1 MFNLGGLKDQGETID
16 RKSRNKVPVGSLKK
30 EVRDDVPI
38 NISEGEFVLP
48 ADVVRY
54 HGLEKIM
61 NMRQNAKSGLKL
73 MDKMGQM
80 GNSDQA
86 TLPDDIPFQPQNY
99 QEGGAIVA
107 PQIQMPEIQQQ
118 NQVPGVT
125 VAPPQQMGMRPSVY
139 AQQQQPVKVTTPS
152 SPTYSTFGAP
162 QYTSPTS
169 TAATPDYSKLVGAGF
184 GQLPKSETKRYF
196 NKETGEELYI
206 PFIDGKPV
214 YPIPNGFVEQEEAKK
229 EEEAKDPTKS
239 RVETTKV
246 IETGDDPKELDTP
259 EYRIAST
266 LSSKQGSV
274 GGIGKALATA
284 GSFMVNPLL
293 TIGYGAS
300 KLFGSEKEDRKAI
313 EGFDEIYGKGEAID
327 DPYMDAESVQEQ
339 LAEQSGFTS
348 YADMVN
354 NYGVNPTF
362 KFGYNK
368 GDVSPVTGKTYNFA
382 GQSESEDGS
391 IAYSSFEDFAN
402 GIKASAATGWVG
414 GYLTDAQIADIKKS
428 QEDKYGGVWDT
439 TKAKNYQKFI
449 DNLYGRDSEDSK
461 KSTTTTN
468 VKTDVT
474 PTGKGVVTG
483 PELFEPRTTPLKET
497 PKQRIFG
504 RSPGALSGTGGG
516 PLPTT
521 KKTETRTQLIDPTEF
536 AKATKK
542 SKTAIGKLADP
553 KIGRDPK
560 LGLGITSRGDRS
572 SPLKGFSF
580 LRDTT
585 AGRSLV
591 RAGLAGTKLQQAEQ
605 KQRDQRAQVEADI
618 KSGKANTSIPTY
630 TGTKAYQQAMEV
642 FDDGGGDTSSPDTG
656 GPGSTDMGFS
666 TSQGGFIPKRKKKKS
681 MKRGGLAS
689 RK

>member
-1 MFNLGGLKDQGETID
+1 MEMFDLGGLKDQGETID
-16 RKSRNKVPVGSLKK
+16 RKSRNKVPVGSLQK

-99 QEGGAIVA
+99 QEGGAIVT
-107 PQIQMPEIQQQ
+107 PQIQMPEIQLQ
-118 NQVPGVT
+118 NQVPGVN
-125 VAPPQQMGMRPSVY
+125 VAPPQQLGMRPSVY

-169 TAATPDYSKLVGAGF
+169 TAATPDYSKLVGASF

-246 IETGDDPKELDTP
+246 TETGDDPQELDTP
-259 EYRIAST
+259 EYRVAST
-266 LSSKQGSV
+266 LRQEKG
-274 GGIGKALATA
+274 GGISAALNKIT
-284 GSFMVNPLL
+284 SFGPIKIALE
-293 TIGYGAS
+293 
-300 KLFGSEKEDRKAI
+300 KLGGTPMMSPGFDLA
-313 EGFDEIYGKGEAID
+313 EGFETTEAAGQQANK
-327 DPYMDAESVQEQ
+327 DAM
-339 LAEQSGFTS
+339 ARGAGFTS
-348 YADMVN
+348 YADMAA
-354 NYGVNPTF
+354 NYGINPTF
-362 KFGYNK
+362 KIGTDK
-368 GDVSPVTGKTYNFA
+368 GDVSPVTGKTYNYA
-382 GQSESEDGS
+382 GQSEGEDGS
-391 IAYSSFEDFAN
+391 VAYSSFEDFVNAM
-402 GIKASAATGWVG
+402 KASAATGW
-414 GYLTDAQIADIKKS
+414 
-428 QEDKYGGVWDT
+428 YGGTMTEKQIQNYTAEFIDGKKNPNYDPNWDRSKVDAYNAAIGKT
-439 TKAKNYQKFI
+439 YNKVTPKGTDTKA
-449 DNLYGRDSEDSK
+449 DTK
-461 KSTTTTN
+461 K
-468 VKTDVT
+468 DVT
-474 PTGKGVVTG
+474 PTGKFKGIEDDLVG
-483 PELFEPRTTPLKET
+483 AKKTTDLKET
-497 PKQRIFG
+497 PKERIFG
-504 RSPGALSGTGGG
+504 RSPGALGGKVDTS
-516 PLPTT
+516 P
-521 KKTETRTQLIDPTEF
+521 KTITQTVDPSAF
-536 AKATKK
+536 AKGAPK
-542 SKTAIGKLADP
+542 SAGDFR
-553 KIGRDPK
+553 IGRDPK
-560 LGLGITSRGDRS
+560 LATGVTTKGDRS

-580 LRDTT
+580 LRDTP

-591 RAGLAGTKLQQAEQ
+591 RAGLAGTNLQQAEQ

-618 KSGKANTSIPTY
+618 KSGKADTSIPILPTAGPTQTSSYTY
-630 TGTKAYQQAMEV
+630 DYYQS
-642 FDDGGGDTSSPDTG
+642 DDSDSGADPSSPD
-656 GPGSTDMGFS
+656 STDMGFS

-681 MKRGGLAS
+681 MKRGGLAL

>member
-1 MFNLGGLKDQGETID
+1 MANYKEQMEMFDLGGLKDQGETID

-80 GNSDQA
+80 GNSDEA

-107 PQIQMPEIQQQ
+107 PQIQNPKDAQFEILPMPPA
-118 NQVPGVT
+118 NQVPGVN
-125 VAPPQQMGMRPSVY
+125 VAPPQQLGMRPSVY

-246 IETGDDPKELDTP
+246 TETGDDPQELDTP
-259 EYRIAST
+259 EYRVAST
-266 LSSKQGSV
+266 LRQEKG
-274 GGIGKALATA
+274 GGISDALNKIT
-284 GSFMVNPLL
+284 SFGPIKIALEKLGGTPMMSP
-293 TIGYGAS
+293 GYDLA
-300 KLFGSEKEDRKAI
+300 
-313 EGFDEIYGKGEAID
+313 EGFETTEEAGQQANKDAMAKGA
-327 DPYMDAESVQEQ
+327 
-339 LAEQSGFTS
+339 GFTS
-348 YADMVN
+348 YADMAE
-354 NYGVNPTF
+354 NYGINPTF
-362 KFGYNK
+362 KIGTNK
-368 GDVSPVTGKTYNFA
+368 GDVSPVTGKTYNYA

-391 IAYSSFEDFAN
+391 VAYSSFEDFAN
-402 GIKASAATGWVG
+402 AMKASAATGW
-414 GYLTDAQIADIKKS
+414 
-428 QEDKYGGVWDT
+428 YGGTMTEKQIEDAIKNAEKKGQTWDRS
-439 TKAKNYQKFI
+439 KI
-449 DNLYGRDSEDSK
+449 DAYNAMMGKTYNKVTPKGSDSDGDK
-461 KSTTTTN
+461 KPET
-468 VKTDVT
+468 T
-474 PTGKGVVTG
+474 PTGKFKGIEDDLVG
-483 PELFEPRTTPLKET
+483 AKKTTDLKET
-497 PKQRIFG
+497 PKQRIDYG
-504 RSPGALSGTGGG
+504 SPGARGGKLDKS
-516 PLPTT
+516 PKT
-521 KKTETRTQLIDPTEF
+521 KIDPFEITS
-536 AKATKK
+536 KK
-542 SKTAIGKLADP
+542 VGPTGMGRIGL
-553 KIGRDPK
+553 DPK
-560 LGLGITSRGDRS
+560 LSRATSKPDRS
-572 SPLKGFSF
+572 FPLTFERVLKESPARKTFF
-580 LRDTT
+580 PT
-585 AGRSLV
+585 
-591 RAGLAGTKLQQAEQ
+591 QQEKVEQ
-605 KQRDQRAQVEADI
+605 RI
-618 KSGKANTSIPTY
+618 KEDPSVTQLPTY
-630 TGTKAYQQAMEV
+630 TSPTYSYDTYDSGDP
-642 FDDGGGDTSSPDTG
+642 DDGTDPGSSA
-656 GPGSTDMGFS
+656 STDMGFS

>member
-1 MFNLGGLKDQGETID
+1 MADYKEQMEMFNLGGLKDQGETID

-246 IETGDDPKELDTP
+246 TETGDDPKELDTP

-266 LSSKQGSV
+266 LSSKQGSAA
-274 GGIGKALATA
+274 GIGKALATA

-300 KLFGSEKEDRKAI
+300 KLFGSKKEDRKAI

-339 LAEQSGFTS
+339 LAQQSGFTS
-348 YADMVN
+348 YADMAK

-368 GDVSPVTGKTYNFA
+368 GDVSPVTGKTYNYA

-391 IAYSSFEDFAN
+391 VAYASFEDFAN
-402 GIKASAATGWVG
+402 AMKASATTGW
-414 GYLTDAQIADIKKS
+414 
-428 QEDKYGGVWDT
+428 YGGTMTEKQIQDAIKDAEKKGQTWDR
-439 TKAKNYQKFI
+439 TKVDAYNKAV
-449 DNLYGRDSEDSK
+449 G
-461 KSTTTTN
+461 
-468 VKTDVT
+468 KTYNKVT
-474 PTGKGVVTG
+474 PTGTDSDGDKKPNQLSSGTIKSSKPDAKFETG
-483 PELFEPRTTPLKET
+483 PEKFEP
-497 PKQRIFG
+497 
-504 RSPGALSGTGGG
+504 
-516 PLPTT
+516 
-521 KKTETRTQLIDPTEF
+521 
-536 AKATKK
+536 
-542 SKTAIGKLADP
+542 KTAIPQVDDFDQFSRRDP
-553 KIGRDPK
+553 SAKTKIDPFEITSKKVGPTGMGRIGLDPK
-560 LGLGITSRGDRS
+560 LSTATSKPDRS
-572 SPLKGFSF
+572 RPLTFERVLKESPIRKAIAP
-580 LRDTT
+580 T
-585 AGRSLV
+585 
-591 RAGLAGTKLQQAEQ
+591 QQEKVEQ
-605 KQRDQRAQVEADI
+605 RI
-618 KSGKANTSIPTY
+618 KEDPSVTQIPTY
-630 TGTKAYQQAMEV
+630 TSPTYSYDTYDSGDS
-642 FDDGGGDTSSPDTG
+642 DDGTD
-656 GPGSTDMGFS
+656 PGSSASSDMGFS

>member
-1 MFNLGGLKDQGETID
+1 MEMFDLGGLKDQGETID
-16 RKSRNKVPVGSLKK
+16 RKSRNKVPVGSLQK

-99 QEGGAIVA
+99 QEGGAIVT
-107 PQIQMPEIQQQ
+107 PQIQMPEIQLQ
-118 NQVPGVT
+118 NQVPGVN
-125 VAPPQQMGMRPSVY
+125 VAPPQQLGMRPSVY

-169 TAATPDYSKLVGAGF
+169 TAATPDYSKLVGASF

-229 EEEAKDPTKS
+229 EEEAKDPTRS

-246 IETGDDPKELDTP
+246 VETGDDPQELDTP
-259 EYRIAST
+259 EYRVAST
-266 LSSKQGSV
+266 LRQEK
-274 GGIGKALATA
+274 GGPIADALNKIT
-284 GSFMVNPLL
+284 SFGPIKIALE
-293 TIGYGAS
+293 
-300 KLFGSEKEDRKAI
+300 KLGGTPMMSPGFDLA
-313 EGFDEIYGKGEAID
+313 EGFETTEAAGQKANR
-327 DPYMDAESVQEQ
+327 DAM
-339 LAEQSGFTS
+339 ARGAGFNS
-348 YADMVN
+348 YADMAA
-354 NYGVNPTF
+354 NYGINPTF
-362 KFGYNK
+362 KIGTDK
-368 GDVSPVTGKTYNFA
+368 GDVSPVTGKTYNYA

-391 IAYSSFEDFAN
+391 VAYSSFEDFAN
-402 GIKASAATGWVG
+402 AMKASAATGWYG
-414 GYLTDAQIADIKKS
+414 GTMTEAQIQAQI
-428 QEDKYGGVWDT
+428 DKA
-439 TKAKNYQKFI
+439 AKNKQTWDRSKI
-449 DNLYGRDSEDSK
+449 DAYNKIMGKTYNKVTPEGSDSDGDK
-461 KSTTTTN
+461 KPDT
-468 VKTDVT
+468 T
-474 PTGKGVVTG
+474 PTGKFKGIEDDLVAAKKTKN
-483 PELFEPRTTPLKET
+483 LRET
-497 PKQRIFG
+497 PKERIFG
-504 RSPGALSGTGGG
+504 RSPGALGGKVDT
-516 PLPTT
+516 PAKKAKDMLTIDPT
-521 KKTETRTQLIDPTEF
+521 KKTTSLKDYFKGLPKVEIAKPKPLAPLDKFTQAQEKFKRDIQ
-536 AKATKK
+536 KR
-542 SKTAIGKLADP
+542 AIER
-553 KIGRDPK
+553 KISEDVK
-560 LGLGITSRGDRS
+560 
-572 SPLKGFSF
+572 
-580 LRDTT
+580 DT
-585 AGRSLV
+585 GRSPSTEL
-591 RAGLAGTKLQQAEQ
+591 
-605 KQRDQRAQVEADI
+605 
-618 KSGKANTSIPTY
+618 PTY
-630 TGTKAYQQAMEV
+630 TGSKEYQQAMEV
-642 FDDGGGDTSSPDTG
+642 FDDGGDDTSSPDAG

>member
-1 MFNLGGLKDQGETID
+1 MEMFDLGGLKDQGETID
-16 RKSRNKVPVGSLKK
+16 RKSRNKVPVGSLQK

-99 QEGGAIVA
+99 QEGGAIVT
-107 PQIQMPEIQQQ
+107 PQIQMPEIQLQ
-118 NQVPGVT
+118 NQVPGVN
-125 VAPPQQMGMRPSVY
+125 VAPPQQLGMRPSVY

-169 TAATPDYSKLVGAGF
+169 TAATPDYSKLVGASF

-229 EEEAKDPTKS
+229 EEEAKDPTRS

-246 IETGDDPKELDTP
+246 VETGDDPQELDTP
-259 EYRIAST
+259 EYRVAST
-266 LSSKQGSV
+266 LRQEK
-274 GGIGKALATA
+274 GGPIADALNKIT
-284 GSFMVNPLL
+284 SFGPIKIALE
-293 TIGYGAS
+293 
-300 KLFGSEKEDRKAI
+300 KLGGTPMMSPGFDLA
-313 EGFDEIYGKGEAID
+313 EGFETTEAAGQKANR
-327 DPYMDAESVQEQ
+327 DAM
-339 LAEQSGFTS
+339 ARGAGFNS
-348 YADMVN
+348 YADMAA
-354 NYGVNPTF
+354 NYGINPTF
-362 KFGYNK
+362 KIGTDK
-368 GDVSPVTGKTYNFA
+368 GDVSPVTGKTYNYA

-391 IAYSSFEDFAN
+391 VAYSSFEDFAN
-402 GIKASAATGWVG
+402 AMKASAATGWYG
-414 GYLTDAQIADIKKS
+414 GTMTEAQIQAQI
-428 QEDKYGGVWDT
+428 DKA
-439 TKAKNYQKFI
+439 AKNKQTWDRSKI
-449 DNLYGRDSEDSK
+449 DAYNKIMGKTYNKVTPEGSDSDGDK
-461 KSTTTTN
+461 KPDT
-468 VKTDVT
+468 T
-474 PTGKGVVTG
+474 PTGKFKGIEDDFAAAKKTKD
-483 PELFEPRTTPLKET
+483 LRET
-497 PKQRIFG
+497 PKERIFG
-504 RSPGALSGTGGG
+504 RSPGALGGKVDT
-516 PLPTT
+516 PAKKAKDMLPIDPA
-521 KKTETRTQLIDPTEF
+521 KKTTSLKDYFKGLPKVEIAKPKPLAPLDKFTQAQEKFKRDIQ
-536 AKATKK
+536 KR
-542 SKTAIGKLADP
+542 AIER
-553 KIGRDPK
+553 KISEDVK
-560 LGLGITSRGDRS
+560 
-572 SPLKGFSF
+572 
-580 LRDTT
+580 DT
-585 AGRSLV
+585 GRSPSTEL
-591 RAGLAGTKLQQAEQ
+591 
-605 KQRDQRAQVEADI
+605 
-618 KSGKANTSIPTY
+618 PTY
-630 TGTKAYQQAMEV
+630 TGSKEYQQAMEV
-642 FDDGGGDTSSPDTG
+642 FDDGGDDTSSPDAG

>member
-1 MFNLGGLKDQGETID
+1 MFELGGLKDQGETID

-118 NQVPGVT
+118 NQVPGVN
-125 VAPPQQMGMRPSVY
+125 VAAPQQLGMRPSVY

-152 SPTYSTFGAP
+152 APTYSTFGTP

-169 TAATPDYSKLVGAGF
+169 TAATPDYSKLVGAQF

-196 NKETGEELYI
+196 NEETGEELYI

-214 YPIPNGFVEQEEAKK
+214 YPIPNGFIEQEEAKK

-246 IETGDDPKELDTP
+246 IETGDDPQELDTP
-259 EYRIAST
+259 EYRVAST
-266 LSSKQGSV
+266 LRDEK
-274 GGIGKALATA
+274 GGTISDALNKIT
-284 GSFMVNPLL
+284 SFGPIKIALEKLGGTPMMSP
-293 TIGYGAS
+293 GYDLA
-300 KLFGSEKEDRKAI
+300 
-313 EGFDEIYGKGEAID
+313 EGFETTEAAGQQANK
-327 DPYMDAESVQEQ
+327 DAM
-339 LAEQSGFTS
+339 ARGAGFTS
-348 YADMVN
+348 YADMAK
-354 NYGVNPTF
+354 NYGINPTF
-362 KFGYNK
+362 KIGTDK
-368 GDVSPVTGKTYNFA
+368 GDVSPVTGKTYNYA

-391 IAYSSFEDFAN
+391 VAYSSFEDFAN
-402 GIKASAATGWVG
+402 AMKASAATGWYG
-414 GYLTDAQIADIKKS
+414 GTMTEAQIKAQID
-428 QEDKYGGVWDT
+428 
-439 TKAKNYQKFI
+439 KAKEE
-449 DNLYGRDSEDSK
+449 GRTWDRRKVDAY
-461 KSTTTTN
+461 N
-468 VKTDVT
+468 RAIGKTYNKVT
-474 PTGKGVVTG
+474 PEGSDGDKKPNQLSSGTIQAGTTGKGIATG

-497 PKQRIFG
+497 PKERIFG
-504 RSPGALSGTGGG
+504 RSPGALGGKVDTS
-516 PLPTT
+516 P
-521 KKTETRTQLIDPTEF
+521 KTITQTVDPSAF
-536 AKATKK
+536 AKGAPK
-542 SKTAIGKLADP
+542 SAGDFR
-553 KIGRDPK
+553 IGRDPK
-560 LGLGITSRGDRS
+560 LATGVTTKGDRS

-580 LRDTT
+580 LRDTP

-618 KSGKANTSIPTY
+618 KSGKADTSIPTY
-630 TGTKAYQQAMEV
+630 TGSKAYQQAMEV
-642 FDDGGGDTSSPDTG
+642 FDDGGDDTSSPDAG

>member
-1 MFNLGGLKDQGETID
+1 MEMFDLGGLKDQGETID
-16 RKSRNKVPVGSLKK
+16 RKSRNKVPVGSLQK

-99 QEGGAIVA
+99 QEGGAIVT
-107 PQIQMPEIQQQ
+107 PQIQMPEIQLQ
-118 NQVPGVT
+118 NQVPGVN
-125 VAPPQQMGMRPSVY
+125 VAPPQQLGMRPSVY

-169 TAATPDYSKLVGAGF
+169 TAATPDYSKLVGASF

-229 EEEAKDPTKS
+229 EEEAKDPTRS

-246 IETGDDPKELDTP
+246 VETGDDPQELDTP
-259 EYRIAST
+259 EYRVAST
-266 LSSKQGSV
+266 LRQEK
-274 GGIGKALATA
+274 GGPIADALNKIT
-284 GSFMVNPLL
+284 SFGPIKIALE
-293 TIGYGAS
+293 
-300 KLFGSEKEDRKAI
+300 KLGGTPMMSPGFDLA
-313 EGFDEIYGKGEAID
+313 EGFETTEAAGQKANR
-327 DPYMDAESVQEQ
+327 DAM
-339 LAEQSGFTS
+339 ARGAGFNS
-348 YADMVN
+348 YADMAA
-354 NYGVNPTF
+354 NYGINPTF
-362 KFGYNK
+362 KIGTDK
-368 GDVSPVTGKTYNFA
+368 GDVSPVTGKTYNYA

-391 IAYSSFEDFAN
+391 VAYSSFEDFAN
-402 GIKASAATGWVG
+402 AMKASAATGWYG
-414 GYLTDAQIADIKKS
+414 GTMTEAQIQAQI
-428 QEDKYGGVWDT
+428 DKA
-439 TKAKNYQKFI
+439 AKNKQTWDRSKI
-449 DNLYGRDSEDSK
+449 DAYNKIMGKTYNKVTPEGSDSDGDK
-461 KSTTTTN
+461 KPDT
-468 VKTDVT
+468 T
-474 PTGKGVVTG
+474 PTGKFKGIEDDLVAAKKTKD
-483 PELFEPRTTPLKET
+483 LRET
-497 PKQRIFG
+497 PKERIFG
-504 RSPGALSGTGGG
+504 RSPGALGGKVDT
-516 PLPTT
+516 PAKKAKDMLTIDPT
-521 KKTETRTQLIDPTEF
+521 KKTTSLKDYFKGLPKVEIAKPKPLAPLDKFTQAQEKFKRDIQ
-536 AKATKK
+536 KR
-542 SKTAIGKLADP
+542 AIER
-553 KIGRDPK
+553 KISEDVK
-560 LGLGITSRGDRS
+560 
-572 SPLKGFSF
+572 
-580 LRDTT
+580 DT
-585 AGRSLV
+585 GRSPSTEL
-591 RAGLAGTKLQQAEQ
+591 
-605 KQRDQRAQVEADI
+605 
-618 KSGKANTSIPTY
+618 PTY
-630 TGTKAYQQAMEV
+630 TGSKEYQQAMEV
-642 FDDGGGDTSSPDTG
+642 FDDGGDDTSSPDAG

>member
-1 MFNLGGLKDQGETID
+1 MANYKEQMEMFNLGGLKDQGETID

-169 TAATPDYSKLVGAGF
+169 TAATPDYSKLVGASF

-214 YPIPNGFVEQEEAKK
+214 YPIPNDFVEQEEAKK
-229 EEEAKDPTKS
+229 EEEAKDPTRS

-266 LSSKQGSV
+266 LSSKQGASS
-274 GGIGKALATA
+274 GIGKALATA
-284 GSFMVNPLL
+284 GSFIVNPFL
-293 TIGYGAS
+293 TIGGYGAS
-300 KLFGSEKEDRKAI
+300 KLLGSEKEDRKAI

-348 YADMVN
+348 YADMSE

-368 GDVSPVTGKTYNFA
+368 GDVSPVTGKTYNYA

-391 IAYSSFEDFAN
+391 VAYSSFEDFAN
-402 GIKASAATGWVG
+402 AMKASAATGW
-414 GYLTDAQIADIKKS
+414 
-428 QEDKYGGVWDT
+428 YGGT
-439 TKAKNYQKFI
+439 MTEKQIQNYTAEFI
-449 DNLYGRDSEDSK
+449 DGK
-461 KSTTTTN
+461 KN
-468 VKTDVT
+468 PNYNPNWDRRKVDAYNAMIGKTYNKVT
-474 PTGKGVVTG
+474 PKGTDSNGDKKPNQLSSGTIKIGAEQKGVITG
-483 PELFEPRTTPLKET
+483 PELFEPKTTIPQVDDFDQFSKRDPSAKT
-497 PKQRIFG
+497 KIDPKVVD
-504 RSPGALSGTGGG
+504 PM
-516 PLPTT
+516 
-521 KKTETRTQLIDPTEF
+521 IDPTEF
-536 AKATKK
+536 ASATKASK
-542 SKTAIGKLADP
+542 SAIGRLTDP
-553 KIGRDPK
+553 KIGRTTKYFDEFMSRQPK
-560 LGLGITSRGDRS
+560 NTRTQTFQNLQRNKEMAKAINEMSEGATNIPTSYGITD
-572 SPLKGFSF
+572 
-580 LRDTT
+580 
-585 AGRSLV
+585 
-591 RAGLAGTKLQQAEQ
+591 
-605 KQRDQRAQVEADI
+605 DI
-618 KSGKANTSIPTY
+618 P
-630 TGTKAYQQAMEV
+630 
-642 FDDGGGDTSSPDTG
+642 
-656 GPGSTDMGFS
+656 
-666 TSQGGFIPKRKKKKS
+666 
-681 MKRGGLAS
+681 
-689 RK
+689 

>member
-1 MFNLGGLKDQGETID
+1 MANYKEQMEMFNLGGLKDQGETID

-118 NQVPGVT
+118 NQVPGVN
-125 VAPPQQMGMRPSVY
+125 VAPPQQLGMRPSVY

-169 TAATPDYSKLVGAGF
+169 TAATPDYSKLVGASF

-246 IETGDDPKELDTP
+246 IETGDDPQQELDTP

-266 LSSKQGSV
+266 LSSKQGS
-274 GGIGKALATA
+274 GTGIGKALATA

-293 TIGYGAS
+293 TIGYGVS
-300 KLFGSEKEDRKAI
+300 KLLGSEKEDRKAI

-339 LAEQSGFTS
+339 LAQQSGFTS
-348 YADMVN
+348 YADMAK

-368 GDVSPVTGKTYNFA
+368 GDVSPVTGKTYNYA
-382 GQSESEDGS
+382 GQSESSDGS
-391 IAYSSFEDFAN
+391 VAYSSFEDFAN
-402 GIKASAATGWVG
+402 AMKASAATGWYG
-414 GYLTDAQIADIKKS
+414 GTMTKSQIQAQIDAAKAKGQTWDRTKIDAYNAMMGKTYNKVTPEGSDGDGDKKS
-428 QEDKYGGVWDT
+428 NQLSSGTIQAGT
-439 TKAKNYQKFI
+439 
-449 DNLYGRDSEDSK
+449 
-461 KSTTTTN
+461 
-468 VKTDVT
+468 
-474 PTGKGVVTG
+474 TGKGVATG
-483 PELFEPRTTPLKET
+483 PELFEPRTTPLKDT
-497 PKQRIFG
+497 PKERIFG
-504 RSPGALSGTGGG
+504 RSPGALGGKVDTS
-516 PLPTT
+516 LKT
-521 KKTETRTQLIDPTEF
+521 KIDPFEITS
-536 AKATKK
+536 KK
-542 SKTAIGKLADP
+542 VGPTGMGR
-553 KIGRDPK
+553 IGRDPK
-560 LGLGITSRGDRS
+560 LATGVTTKGDRS

-580 LRDTT
+580 LRDTP

-591 RAGLAGTKLQQAEQ
+591 RAGLAGTNLQQAEQ

-618 KSGKANTSIPTY
+618 KSGKADTSIPTY
-630 TGTKAYQQAMEV
+630 TGSKAYQQAMEV
-642 FDDGGGDTSSPDTG
+642 FDDGGDDTSSPDAG

>member
-1 MFNLGGLKDQGETID
+1 MEMFDLGGLKAQGETID
-16 RKSRNKVPVGSLKK
+16 RKSRNKVPVGSLQK

-99 QEGGAIVA
+99 QEGGAIVT
-107 PQIQMPEIQQQ
+107 PQIQMPEIQLQ
-118 NQVPGVT
+118 NQVPGVN
-125 VAPPQQMGMRPSVY
+125 VAPPQQLGMRPSVY

-169 TAATPDYSKLVGAGF
+169 TAATPDYSKLVGASF

-229 EEEAKDPTKS
+229 EEEAKDPTRS

-246 IETGDDPKELDTP
+246 VETGDDPKELDTP

-266 LSSKQGSV
+266 LRDEKGGLIADALNKVFRAGPIGIATSALESKFAKPEPTFDVASGLYDQEIDQAPNAKEV
-274 GGIGKALATA
+274 YALQA
-284 GSFMVNPLL
+284 
-293 TIGYGAS
+293 
-300 KLFGSEKEDRKAI
+300 
-313 EGFDEIYGKGEAID
+313 
-327 DPYMDAESVQEQ
+327 
-339 LAEQSGFTS
+339 GFTS
-348 YADMVN
+348 YEDMAK

-362 KFGYNK
+362 KIGTDK
-368 GDVSPVTGKTYNFA
+368 GDVSPVTGKTYNYA
-382 GQSESEDGS
+382 GQSEGQDGS
-391 IAYSSFEDFAN
+391 VAYSSFEDFAN
-402 GIKASAATGWVG
+402 AMKASAATGWYG
-414 GYLTDAQIADIKKS
+414 GTMTEAQIKAQIDKAEEEGRTWDRRKVDAYNKAIGKTYNKVTPEGSDSDGDKKP
-428 QEDKYGGVWDT
+428 DT
-439 TKAKNYQKFI
+439 
-449 DNLYGRDSEDSK
+449 
-461 KSTTTTN
+461 
-468 VKTDVT
+468 T
-474 PTGKGVVTG
+474 PTGKFKGIEDDFAAAKKTKD
-483 PELFEPRTTPLKET
+483 LRET
-497 PKQRIFG
+497 PKERIFG

-521 KKTETRTQLIDPTEF
+521 KKPETRTQIVDPSEF
-536 AKATKK
+536 AKGKVGT
-542 SKTAIGKLADP
+542 TGDFRIGL
-553 KIGRDPK
+553 DPK
-560 LGLGITSRGDRS
+560 LSTATSKPDRS
-572 SPLKGFSF
+572 RPLTFERVLKESPFRKAVAPTQQERVEQRIKEDPSVTRLPSLPTTPTPGSGFSY
-580 LRDTT
+580 DYYQSDDSDS
-585 AGRSLV
+585 G
-591 RAGLAGTKLQQAEQ
+591 
-605 KQRDQRAQVEADI
+605 AD
-618 KSGKANTSIPTY
+618 P
-630 TGTKAYQQAMEV
+630 
-642 FDDGGGDTSSPDTG
+642 SSPD
-656 GPGSTDMGFS
+656 STDMGFS

>member
-1 MFNLGGLKDQGETID
+1 MANYKEQMEMFDLGGLKDQGETVD
-16 RKSRNKVPVGSLKK
+16 RKSRNKVPVGSLQK

-99 QEGGAIVA
+99 QEGGAIVT
-107 PQIQMPEIQQQ
+107 PQIQMPEIQLQ
-118 NQVPGVT
+118 NQVPGVN
-125 VAPPQQMGMRPSVY
+125 VAPPQQLGMRPSVY

-169 TAATPDYSKLVGAGF
+169 TAATPDYSKLVGASF

-229 EEEAKDPTKS
+229 EEEAKDPTRS

-246 IETGDDPKELDTP
+246 VETGDAPQELDTP
-259 EYRIAST
+259 EYRVAST
-266 LSSKQGSV
+266 LRQEK
-274 GGIGKALATA
+274 GGPIADALNKIT
-284 GSFMVNPLL
+284 SFGPIKIALE
-293 TIGYGAS
+293 
-300 KLFGSEKEDRKAI
+300 KLGGTPMMSPGFDLA
-313 EGFDEIYGKGEAID
+313 EGFETTEAAGQKANR
-327 DPYMDAESVQEQ
+327 DAM
-339 LAEQSGFTS
+339 ARGAGFNS
-348 YADMVN
+348 YADMAA
-354 NYGVNPTF
+354 NYGINPTF
-362 KFGYNK
+362 KIGTDK
-368 GDVSPVTGKTYNFA
+368 GDVSPVTGKTYNYA

-391 IAYSSFEDFAN
+391 VAYSSFEDFAN
-402 GIKASAATGWVG
+402 AMKASAATGWYG
-414 GYLTDAQIADIKKS
+414 GTMTEAQIQAQI
-428 QEDKYGGVWDT
+428 DKA
-439 TKAKNYQKFI
+439 AKNKQTWDRSKI
-449 DNLYGRDSEDSK
+449 DAYNKIMGKTYNKVTPEGSDSDGDK
-461 KSTTTTN
+461 KPDT
-468 VKTDVT
+468 T
-474 PTGKGVVTG
+474 PTGKFKGIEDDLVAAKKTKD
-483 PELFEPRTTPLKET
+483 LRET
-497 PKQRIFG
+497 PKERIFG
-504 RSPGALSGTGGG
+504 RSPGALGGKVDT
-516 PLPTT
+516 PAKKAKDMLTIDPT
-521 KKTETRTQLIDPTEF
+521 KKTTSLKDYFKGLPKVEIAKPKPLAPLDKFTQAQEKFKRDIQ
-536 AKATKK
+536 KR
-542 SKTAIGKLADP
+542 AIER
-553 KIGRDPK
+553 KISEDVK
-560 LGLGITSRGDRS
+560 
-572 SPLKGFSF
+572 
-580 LRDTT
+580 DT
-585 AGRSLV
+585 GRSPSTEL
-591 RAGLAGTKLQQAEQ
+591 
-605 KQRDQRAQVEADI
+605 
-618 KSGKANTSIPTY
+618 PTY
-630 TGTKAYQQAMEV
+630 TGSKEYQQAMEV
-642 FDDGGGDTSSPDTG
+642 FDDGGDDTSSPDAG

>member
-1 MFNLGGLKDQGETID
+1 MEMFDLGGLKDQGETID
-16 RKSRNKVPVGSLKK
+16 RKSRNKVPVGSLQK

-99 QEGGAIVA
+99 QEGGAIVT
-107 PQIQMPEIQQQ
+107 PQIQMPEIQLQ
-118 NQVPGVT
+118 NQVPGVN
-125 VAPPQQMGMRPSVY
+125 VAPPQQLGMRPSVY

-169 TAATPDYSKLVGAGF
+169 TAATPDYSKLVGASF

-229 EEEAKDPTKS
+229 EEEAKDPTRS

-246 IETGDDPKELDTP
+246 VETGDDPKELDTP

-266 LSSKQGSV
+266 LRDEKGGLIADALNKVFRAGPIGIATSALESKFAKPEPTFDVASGLYDQEIDQAPNAKEV
-274 GGIGKALATA
+274 YALQA
-284 GSFMVNPLL
+284 
-293 TIGYGAS
+293 
-300 KLFGSEKEDRKAI
+300 
-313 EGFDEIYGKGEAID
+313 
-327 DPYMDAESVQEQ
+327 
-339 LAEQSGFTS
+339 GFTS
-348 YADMVN
+348 YEDMAK

-362 KFGYNK
+362 KIGTDK
-368 GDVSPVTGKTYNFA
+368 GDVSPVTGKTYNYA
-382 GQSESEDGS
+382 GQSEGQDGS
-391 IAYSSFEDFAN
+391 VAYSSFEDFAN
-402 GIKASAATGWVG
+402 AMKASAATGWYG
-414 GYLTDAQIADIKKS
+414 GTMTEAQIKAQIDKAEEEGRTWDRRKVDAYNKAIGKTYNKVTPEGSDSDGDKKP
-428 QEDKYGGVWDT
+428 DT
-439 TKAKNYQKFI
+439 
-449 DNLYGRDSEDSK
+449 
-461 KSTTTTN
+461 
-468 VKTDVT
+468 T
-474 PTGKGVVTG
+474 PTGKFKGIEDDLVAAKKTKD
-483 PELFEPRTTPLKET
+483 LRET
-497 PKQRIFG
+497 PKERIFG
-504 RSPGALSGTGGG
+504 RSPGALGGKVDT
-516 PLPTT
+516 PAKKAKDMLTIDPT
-521 KKTETRTQLIDPTEF
+521 KKTTSLKDYFKGLPKVEIAKPKPLAPLDKFTQAQEKFKRDIQ
-536 AKATKK
+536 KR
-542 SKTAIGKLADP
+542 AIER
-553 KIGRDPK
+553 KISEDVK
-560 LGLGITSRGDRS
+560 
-572 SPLKGFSF
+572 
-580 LRDTT
+580 DT
-585 AGRSLV
+585 GRSPSTEL
-591 RAGLAGTKLQQAEQ
+591 
-605 KQRDQRAQVEADI
+605 
-618 KSGKANTSIPTY
+618 PTY
-630 TGTKAYQQAMEV
+630 TGSKEYQQAMEV
-642 FDDGGGDTSSPDTG
+642 FDDGGDDTSSPDAG

>member
-1 MFNLGGLKDQGETID
+1 MEMFDLGGLKDQGETID
-16 RKSRNKVPVGSLKK
+16 RKSRNKVPVGSLQK

-169 TAATPDYSKLVGAGF
+169 TAATPDYSKLVGASF

-246 IETGDDPKELDTP
+246 TETGDDPQELDTP
-259 EYRIAST
+259 EYRVAST
-266 LSSKQGSV
+266 LRQEKG
-274 GGIGKALATA
+274 GGISDALNKIT
-284 GSFMVNPLL
+284 SFGPIKIALE
-293 TIGYGAS
+293 
-300 KLFGSEKEDRKAI
+300 KLGGTPMMSPGFDLA
-313 EGFDEIYGKGEAID
+313 EGFETTEAAGQQANK
-327 DPYMDAESVQEQ
+327 DAM
-339 LAEQSGFTS
+339 ARGAGFTS
-348 YADMVN
+348 YADMAE
-354 NYGVNPTF
+354 NYGINPTF
-362 KFGYNK
+362 KIGTNK
-368 GDVSPVTGKTYNFA
+368 GDVSPVTGKTYNYA
-382 GQSESEDGS
+382 GQSESQDGS
-391 IAYSSFEDFAN
+391 VAYSSFEDFAN
-402 GIKASAATGWVG
+402 AMKASAATGW
-414 GYLTDAQIADIKKS
+414 
-428 QEDKYGGVWDT
+428 YGGTMTEKQIQNYTAEFIDGKKNPNYDPNWDRSKIDAYNAMMGKTYNKVTPKGSDSDGDKKPNQLSSGTIKSSKPDAKFQTGPERFEPQTKTITPNIDMKGGKRDPSPT
-439 TKAKNYQKFI
+439 TKAKDMLAIDPTKKTTSLKDYFKGLPKVEIAKPKPLAPLDKFTQAQEKFKRDIQKRAI
-449 DNLYGRDSEDSK
+449 ERKISQD
-461 KSTTTTN
+461 
-468 VKTDVT
+468 VKDT
-474 PTGKGVVTG
+474 
-483 PELFEPRTTPLKET
+483 
-497 PKQRIFG
+497 G
-504 RSPGALSGTGGG
+504 RSPS
-516 PLPTT
+516 
-521 KKTETRTQLIDPTEF
+521 TEL
-536 AKATKK
+536 
-542 SKTAIGKLADP
+542 
-553 KIGRDPK
+553 
-560 LGLGITSRGDRS
+560 
-572 SPLKGFSF
+572 
-580 LRDTT
+580 
-585 AGRSLV
+585 
-591 RAGLAGTKLQQAEQ
+591 
-605 KQRDQRAQVEADI
+605 
-618 KSGKANTSIPTY
+618 PTY
-630 TGTKAYQQAMEV
+630 TGTKEYQQAMEV
-642 FDDGGGDTSSPDTG
+642 FDSPQVDSGSGEDSYDPGTPSS
-656 GPGSTDMGFS
+656 DMGFS

>member
-1 MFNLGGLKDQGETID
+1 MANYKEQMEMFNLGGLKDQGETID

-99 QEGGAIVA
+99 QEGGAIVN

-125 VAPPQQMGMRPSVY
+125 VSPPQQMGMRPSIY

-162 QYTSPTS
+162 QYTSTTS
-169 TAATPDYSKLVGAGF
+169 TAATPDYSKLVGASF

-229 EEEAKDPTKS
+229 EEEAKDPTRS

-246 IETGDDPKELDTP
+246 TETGDDPQQELDTP
-259 EYRIAST
+259 EYRVAST
-266 LSSKQGSV
+266 LRDEK
-274 GGIGKALATA
+274 GGPIADALNKIT
-284 GSFMVNPLL
+284 SFGPINIALEKLGGTPMMSP
-293 TIGYGAS
+293 GYDLA
-300 KLFGSEKEDRKAI
+300 
-313 EGFDEIYGKGEAID
+313 EGFETTTETGQQANKDAMAKGA
-327 DPYMDAESVQEQ
+327 
-339 LAEQSGFTS
+339 GFTS
-348 YADMVN
+348 YADMAK
-354 NYGVNPTF
+354 NYGINPTF
-362 KFGYNK
+362 KIGTDK
-368 GDVSPVTGKTYNFA
+368 GDVSPVTGKTYNYA
-382 GQSESEDGS
+382 GQSEGQDGS
-391 IAYSSFEDFAN
+391 VAYSSFEDFAN
-402 GIKASAATGWVG
+402 AMKASAATGW
-414 GYLTDAQIADIKKS
+414 
-428 QEDKYGGVWDT
+428 YGGTMTEKQIQDAIKDAEKKGQTWDRS
-439 TKAKNYQKFI
+439 KI
-449 DNLYGRDSEDSK
+449 DAYNAMIGKTYNKVTPKGSDSDGDK
-461 KSTTTTN
+461 KPET
-468 VKTDVT
+468 T
-474 PTGKGVVTG
+474 PTGKFKGIEDDLVSSKIKDFDQFSKRDTKIKDFDQFSKRDTK
-483 PELFEPRTTPLKET
+483 PKDMLAIDPTKKTTSLKDYFKGLPKVEIAKPKPLAPLDKFTQAQEKFKRDIQKRAIERKISQDVKDT
-497 PKQRIFG
+497 G
-504 RSPGALSGTGGG
+504 RSPS
-516 PLPTT
+516 
-521 KKTETRTQLIDPTEF
+521 TEL
-536 AKATKK
+536 
-542 SKTAIGKLADP
+542 
-553 KIGRDPK
+553 
-560 LGLGITSRGDRS
+560 
-572 SPLKGFSF
+572 
-580 LRDTT
+580 
-585 AGRSLV
+585 
-591 RAGLAGTKLQQAEQ
+591 
-605 KQRDQRAQVEADI
+605 
-618 KSGKANTSIPTY
+618 PTY
-630 TGTKAYQQAMEV
+630 TGTKEYQQAMQV
-642 FDDGGGDTSSPDTG
+642 FSDSPQVDSGSGEDSYDPGTPSS
-656 GPGSTDMGFS
+656 DMGFS

>member
-1 MFNLGGLKDQGETID
+1 MANYKEQMEMFNLGGLKDQGETID

-99 QEGGAIVA
+99 QEGGAIVT
-107 PQIQMPEIQQQ
+107 PQIQMPEIQLQ
-118 NQVPGVT
+118 NQVPGVN
-125 VAPPQQMGMRPSVY
+125 VAPPQQLGMRPSVY
-139 AQQQQPVKVTTPS
+139 AQRQQPVKVTTPS

-169 TAATPDYSKLVGAGF
+169 TAATPDYSKLVGASF

-229 EEEAKDPTKS
+229 EEEAKDPTRS

-246 IETGDDPKELDTP
+246 VETGDDPKELDTP

-266 LSSKQGSV
+266 LRDEKGGLIADAFNKVFRAGPIGIATSALESKFAKPEPTFDVASGLYDQEIDQAPNAKEV
-274 GGIGKALATA
+274 YALQA
-284 GSFMVNPLL
+284 
-293 TIGYGAS
+293 
-300 KLFGSEKEDRKAI
+300 
-313 EGFDEIYGKGEAID
+313 
-327 DPYMDAESVQEQ
+327 
-339 LAEQSGFTS
+339 GFTS
-348 YADMVN
+348 YEDMAK

-362 KFGYNK
+362 KIGTDK
-368 GDVSPVTGKTYNFA
+368 GDVSPVTGKTYNYA

-391 IAYSSFEDFAN
+391 VAYSSFEDFAN
-402 GIKASAATGWVG
+402 AMKASAATGWYG
-414 GYLTDAQIADIKKS
+414 GTMTEAQIQAQI
-428 QEDKYGGVWDT
+428 DKA
-439 TKAKNYQKFI
+439 AKNKQTWDRSKI
-449 DNLYGRDSEDSK
+449 DAYNAMIGKTYKKVTPKGSDSDGDK
-461 KSTTTTN
+461 KP
-468 VKTDVT
+468 KTT
-474 PTGKGVVTG
+474 PTGQFKGIEDDLVSSKIKDFDQFSKRDPSVKVDDFDQFSKRDPSAKTKIDPKVVD
-483 PELFEPRTTPLKET
+483 PM
-497 PKQRIFG
+497 
-504 RSPGALSGTGGG
+504 
-516 PLPTT
+516 
-521 KKTETRTQLIDPTEF
+521 IDPTEF
-536 AKATKK
+536 AGATKASK
-542 SKTAIGKLADP
+542 SAIGRLTDP
-553 KIGRDPK
+553 KIGRTTKYFDEFMSRQPK
-560 LGLGITSRGDRS
+560 NTRTQTFQNLQRNKEMAKAINEMSEGATNIPTSYGITDDIYSNFNDSNDDPG
-572 SPLKGFSF
+572 
-580 LRDTT
+580 
-585 AGRSLV
+585 AG
-591 RAGLAGTKLQQAEQ
+591 G
-605 KQRDQRAQVEADI
+605 
-618 KSGKANTSIPTY
+618 
-630 TGTKAYQQAMEV
+630 
-642 FDDGGGDTSSPDTG
+642 TSSSSDSS
-656 GPGSTDMGFS
+656 GSTDMGFS

-689 RK
+689 R

>member
-1 MFNLGGLKDQGETID
+1 MEMFDLGGLKDQGETID
-16 RKSRNKVPVGSLKK
+16 RKSRNKVPVGSLQK

-99 QEGGAIVA
+99 QEGGAIVT
-107 PQIQMPEIQQQ
+107 PQIQMPEIQLQ
-118 NQVPGVT
+118 NQVPGVN
-125 VAPPQQMGMRPSVY
+125 VAPPQQLGMRPSVY

-169 TAATPDYSKLVGAGF
+169 TAATPDYSKLVGASF

-229 EEEAKDPTKS
+229 EEEAKDPTRS

-246 IETGDDPKELDTP
+246 VETGDAPQELDTP
-259 EYRIAST
+259 EYRVAST
-266 LSSKQGSV
+266 LRQEK
-274 GGIGKALATA
+274 GGPIADALNKIT
-284 GSFMVNPLL
+284 SFGPIKIALE
-293 TIGYGAS
+293 
-300 KLFGSEKEDRKAI
+300 KLGGTPMMSPGFDLA
-313 EGFDEIYGKGEAID
+313 EGFETTEAAGQKANR
-327 DPYMDAESVQEQ
+327 DAM
-339 LAEQSGFTS
+339 ARGAGFNS
-348 YADMVN
+348 YADMAA
-354 NYGVNPTF
+354 NYGINPTF
-362 KFGYNK
+362 KIGTDK
-368 GDVSPVTGKTYNFA
+368 GDVSPVTGKTYNYA

-391 IAYSSFEDFAN
+391 VAYSSFEDFAN
-402 GIKASAATGWVG
+402 AMKASAATGWYG
-414 GYLTDAQIADIKKS
+414 GTMTEAQIQAQI
-428 QEDKYGGVWDT
+428 DKA
-439 TKAKNYQKFI
+439 AKNKQTWDRSKI
-449 DNLYGRDSEDSK
+449 DAYNKIMGKTYNKVTPEGSDSDGDK
-461 KSTTTTN
+461 KPDT
-468 VKTDVT
+468 T
-474 PTGKGVVTG
+474 PTGKFKGIEDDLVAAKKTKD
-483 PELFEPRTTPLKET
+483 LRET
-497 PKQRIFG
+497 PKERIFG
-504 RSPGALSGTGGG
+504 RSPGALGGKVDT
-516 PLPTT
+516 PAKKAKDMLTIDPT
-521 KKTETRTQLIDPTEF
+521 KKTTSLKDYFKGLPKVEIAKPKPLAPLDKFTQAQEKFKRDIQ
-536 AKATKK
+536 KR
-542 SKTAIGKLADP
+542 AIER
-553 KIGRDPK
+553 KISEDVK
-560 LGLGITSRGDRS
+560 
-572 SPLKGFSF
+572 
-580 LRDTT
+580 DT
-585 AGRSLV
+585 GRSPSTEL
-591 RAGLAGTKLQQAEQ
+591 
-605 KQRDQRAQVEADI
+605 
-618 KSGKANTSIPTY
+618 PTY
-630 TGTKAYQQAMEV
+630 TGSKEYQQAMEV
-642 FDDGGGDTSSPDTG
+642 FDDGGDDTSSPDAG